1 MAGQTLL
8 NLTDLRS
15 GYGRVEIING
25 VSFDVK
31 EGEIVAV
38 IGRNG
43 VGKTTLMKTIIGEVP
58 TTGGKIALAGEDIQK
73 LPAAERAKRGIGYVP
88 QGRGLFNSLSVAD
101 NLRLGKLVGGDPK
114 HLNYDRVYEFFP
126 VLKERLSQIAGT
138 MSGGQQQQ
146 LSIGRILV
154 GNPRIILLDEP
165 SEGIQPNIVQA
176 IGQIIRRIR
185 DEEGLTVIIVE
196 QNLDLI
202 QASADRCVVV
212 EKGLVVAEI
221 APDDLADPEVAKKY
235 LAI

>member
-1 MAGQTLL
+1 MTGKTLL
-8 NLTDLRS
+8 SVTDLRS
-15 GYGRVEIING
+15 GYGRVEIMNG
-25 VSFDVK
+25 VSFDIK

-43 VGKTTLMKTIIGEVP
+43 VGKTTLMKSIIGEVSAF
-58 TTGGKIALAGEDIQK
+58 GGKILLNGENIQK
-73 LPAAERAKRGIGYVP
+73 LPEAKRAQMGIGYVP
-88 QGRGLFNSLSVAD
+88 QGRGLFNSLTVAE
-101 NLRLGKLVGGDPK
+101 NLRLGKLVGGNPK
-114 HLNYDRVYEFFP
+114 QTNYERVFEFFP

-146 LSIGRILV
+146 LAIGRILV
-154 GNPRIILLDEP
+154 GNPKIILLDEP

-176 IGQIIRRIR
+176 IGEIIRRIR

-202 QASADRCVVV
+202 QASADRCIVID
-212 EKGLVVAEI
+212 KGVIVDEI
-221 APDDLADPEVAKKY
+221 TPEALGDPAVAKKY

>member
-1 MAGQTLL
+1 MTHDTLL
-8 NLTDLRS
+8 SIADLRS
-15 GYGRVEIING
+15 GYGRVDIVNG
-25 VSFDVK
+25 ITFDVR

-43 VGKTTLMKTIIGEVP
+43 VGKSTLMKTIIGEVP
-58 TTGGKIALAGEDIQK
+58 TFAGTIGLGGADIGT
-73 LPAAERAKRGIGYVP
+73 LPEARRAQQGVGYVP
-88 QGRGLFNSLSVAD
+88 QGRGLFNSLTVAE
-101 NLRLGKLVGGDPK
+101 NLRLGNLVGNKPK
-114 HLNYDRVYEFFP
+114 QMNYDRVFEFFP
-126 VLKERLSQIAGT
+126 VLKERLTQIAGT

-146 LSIGRILV
+146 LAIGRILI

-185 DEEGLTVIIVE
+185 DEEGLTVVIVE

-202 QASADRCVVV
+202 QDSADRCIVMD
-212 EKGLVVAEI
+212 KGRVIDEI
-221 APDDLADPEVAKKY
+221 APEALGDPAIAKKY

>member
-1 MAGQTLL
+1 MTGKTLL
-8 NLTDLRS
+8 NITDLRS
-15 GYGRVEIING
+15 GYDRVEIVNG

-43 VGKTTLMKTIIGEVP
+43 VGKTTLMKSVIGEVSAF
-58 TTGGKIALAGEDIQK
+58 GGKITLDGVDIQR
-73 LPAAERAKRGIGYVP
+73 LSEAKRAQMGVGYVP
-88 QGRGLFNSLSVAD
+88 QGRGLFNSLTVGE
-101 NLRLGKLVGGDPK
+101 NLRLGKLVGGNPK
-114 HLNYDRVYEFFP
+114 QTNYERIYEFFP
-126 VLKERLSQIAGT
+126 VLKERLNQIAGT

-146 LSIGRILV
+146 LAIGRILV
-154 GNPRIILLDEP
+154 GNPKIILLDEP

-202 QASADRCVVV
+202 QASADRCIVINKGRVVD
-212 EKGLVVAEI
+212 EI
-221 APDDLADPEVAKKY
+221 TPEALADSKIAKKY